1 MIDVII
7 PTYNAYDTIERT
19 LKSIEC
25 QTIKDKLKVYII
37 DDCSIKD
44 YNYLKDLFDLDITI
58 YRLSKNGGPGVAR
71 EYGIEHSNS
80 EYIVF
85 IDSDDIFSSS
95 DSIKIMFN
103 TIGDKDVGVTAFT
116 EEYDVGGYTIYDD
129 NIWMHGKIYKRKYI
143 IDNDIHF
150 NDSRQNEDYG
160 FNRLLILSGATIN
173 YSRDITYI
181 WKNNKASITRKNNY
195 EYDYEGLFGYMYNV
209 LWVLK
214 LSKERNYN
222 KNLIG
227 SLAYESLVFMY
238 INYLRFNRIR
248 DMHELLNQCKKVLDI
263 YKENKL
269 DSNNEKEIYT
279 KVTTKYYGVI
289 LNCNLDVSITFD
301 IFMSNIV
308 K

>member
-263 YKENKL
+263 YQENKL